1 MSGEGVAH
9 EHVSSGVGVQ
19 QALIGRLEEPL
30 VGVEPRLEELI
41 EELPENAA
49 AVNASFVQA
58 VGVEQVHADALLQVG
73 LCGRGQGTE
82 KSLKGSGRADAS
94 GH

>member
-1 MSGEGVAH
+1 MEFTHLSQHPAQEVVMSGKGVAH

-30 VGVEPRLEELI
+30 VGVEPRLQELI

-49 AVNASFVQA
+49 AINASFV
-58 VGVEQVHADALLQVG
+58 
-73 LCGRGQGTE
+73 
-82 KSLKGSGRADAS
+82 
-94 GH
+94 